1 MATEEEKKRN
11 LARINAMIIYGLE
24 KGLWN
29 LLGESALAL
38 STTVGEGMLEKMEN
52 SMGLEIEGEDPQDI
66 LTEIGRIFVDE
77 IGIATRF
84 DITREAE
91 DDVKLHVENCVLL
104 KTEKDLVADGI
115 TPFMC
120 PYLNIAAAAMR
131 RRLGVKTRVAGI
143 QVDQDNRRCDLHFEM
158 L

>member
-29 LLGESALAL
+29 LLGESALAV
-38 STTVGEGMLEKMEN
+38 SATVGEGMLEVMEKT
-52 SMGLEIEGEDPQDI
+52 MGLEIAGEDPQDI
-66 LTEIGRIFVDE
+66 LTEIGRIFIDE
-77 IGIATRF
+77 IGIATKF
-84 DITREAE
+84 DVTKSGDEVNFA
-91 DDVKLHVENCVLL
+91 VENCVLL
-104 KTEKDLVADGI
+104 RTEADLVEAGI
-115 TPFMC
+115 QPFMC

-131 RRLGVKTRVAGI
+131 KRLGLKSRVSQIDANTSGRKCI
-143 QVDQDNRRCDLHFEM
+143 LQFEV

>member
-29 LLGESALAL
+29 LLGESALSL
-38 STTVGEGMLEKMEN
+38 SATVGGGMLERIEQT
-52 SMGLEIEGEDPQDI
+52 MGLEIAGEDPQDI

-84 DITREAE
+84 DITEE
-91 DDVKLHVENCVLL
+91 GDDVTFAVENCVLL
-104 KTEKDLVADGI
+104 NVEKDLIEAGI
-115 TPFMC
+115 QPFMC
-120 PYLNIAAAAMR
+120 PYLNISAAAMR
-131 RRLGVKTRVAGI
+131 QRLGVKSRITEI
-143 QVDQDNRRCDLHFEM
+143 NVDVEAHRCHLCFEM

>member
-11 LARINAMIIYGLE
+11 LARINARIIYGLE

-38 STTVGEGMLEKMEN
+38 SVVVGEGMLEKMEQT
-52 SMGLEIEGEDPQDI
+52 MGLEIAGEEPQDI
-66 LTEIGRIFVDE
+66 LTEVGRIFVDE

-84 DITREAE
+84 DITKTGDDIEFDVEHCALHKVE
-91 DDVKLHVENCVLL
+91 D
-104 KTEKDLVADGI
+104 DLVAAGI
-115 TPFMC
+115 EPFMC

-131 RRLGVKTRVAGI
+131 QRLGLKTRIGKI
-143 QVDQDNRRCDLHFEM
+143 DVDIANKKCALHFEM
-158 L
+158 V

>member
-77 IGIATRF
+77 IGIAVGF
-84 DITREAE
+84 DLTKEGDE
-91 DDVKLHVENCVLL
+91 VSLDVDRCILL
-104 KTEKDLVADGI
+104 KVEEDLIASGI
-115 TPFMC
+115 QPFMC

-131 RRLGVKTRVAGI
+131 QRLGGKTQI
-143 QVDQDNRRCDLHFEM
+143 TKIDVDQENRRCSLCFE
-158 L
+158 LL

>member
-38 STTVGEGMLEKMEN
+38 STTVGEGMLEQMEQA
-52 SMGLEIEGEDPQDI
+52 MGLEIEGEEPQDI

-77 IGIATRF
+77 IGIAVGFGLTKQG
-84 DITREAE
+84 DQVSL
-91 DDVKLHVENCVLL
+91 DVDHCVLL
-104 KTEKDLVADGI
+104 NVEEDLIASGI
-115 TPFMC
+115 QPFMC

-131 RRLGVKTRVAGI
+131 QRLGGKTQI
-143 QVDQDNRRCDLHFEM
+143 TKIEVDQENRRCSLRFE
-158 L
+158 LL

>member
-24 KGLWN
+24 KGLWD

-38 STTVGEGMLEKMEN
+38 SSAVGGGMLEQMEQT
-52 SMGLEIEGEDPQDI
+52 MGLEIAGEDPQDI

-77 IGIATRF
+77 IGIAAKF
-84 DITREAE
+84 DITMNG
-91 DDVKLHVENCVLL
+91 DDVNFAIEHCVILNV
-104 KTEKDLVADGI
+104 EKDLVAAGV

-120 PYLNIAAAAMR
+120 PYLNIATAAMR
-131 RRLGVKTRVAGI
+131 QRMGLKTRIGKIDVNL
-143 QVDQDNRRCDLHFEM
+143 DTHRCVLHFEM

>member
-11 LARINAMIIYGLE
+11 LGRINAMIIYGLE

-38 STTVGEGMLEKMEN
+38 SATVGNGMLEKLEQT
-52 SMGLEIEGEDPQDI
+52 MGLEIAGEEPQDV

-77 IGIATRF
+77 IGIAARF
-84 DITREAE
+84 DITKTDENV
-91 DDVKLHVENCVLL
+91 DLIVEKCVLL
-104 KTEKDLVADGI
+104 NVEKDLVTAGVK
-115 TPFMC
+115 PFMC

-131 RRLGVKTRVAGI
+131 QRLGLKTRIVDI
-143 QVDQDNRRCDLHFEM
+143 DVDQDAHRCDLRFEM
-158 L
+158 V